1 MIGEAIA
8 EYWTSPLPLGV
19 LAVCLSLMGLVGGA
33 YALRRGDATTRV
45 RLLSLLYGLAV
56 FFWSFLA
63 VSLVLCISQ
72 AGMVAYRTWGVRLA
86 FAGAVLASLALA
98 FACAIVVWRHAPGA
112 MLRRLKPRPLRGG
125 EAWLQGYVDR
135 VARSEGVP
143 PTEVRALDSDTPIA
157 LSVGGR
163 HPTVGVSRGL
173 LALLEREELETVAA
187 HELMHLK
194 HRDAE
199 FKMFSAVLARV
210 LFFDPFLKFFDPA
223 IQREREFLADE
234 GGALL
239 TRRPGSLAR
248 ALRKIAGAGPPARA
262 SWGLSVYGEG
272 RGLFS
277 RYPPLEER
285 VRRLR
290 RLAARLAVPGPP

>member
-19 LAVCLSLMGLVGGA
+19 LASCLSLMGLVGGA
-33 YALRRGDATTRV
+33 YALRRGDAPRRV
-45 RLLSLLYGLAV
+45 RLLSLLYVLAV

-98 FACAIVVWRHAPGA
+98 FACAIVVWRHAPGV
-112 MLRRLKPRPLRGG
+112 MLRRLKSRPLRGG

-135 VARSEGVP
+135 VARSEGIP
-143 PTEVRALDSDTPIA
+143 PTAVRALDSDTPIA

-163 HPTVGVSRGL
+163 RPTIVVSRGL
-173 LALLEREELETVAA
+173 LALLEHEELETVAA

-199 FKMFSAVLARV
+199 FKLFSAVLARV
-210 LFFDPFLKFFDPA
+210 LFFDPFLKLFDPA

-234 GGALL
+234 RGALL

-248 ALRKIAGAGPPARA
+248 ALRKIAGAGPPARV